1 MADQPNDIGK
11 WASVGMAFLA
21 AAGGYVGS
29 VSSKGAAE
37 GAMNQ
42 KVETLQTAIERHDAN
57 ERAFEEQTRSKL
69 SDIDA
74 RVRVLESKK

>member
-1 MADQPNDIGK
+1 MDNPDVSK

-29 VSSKGAAE
+29 VSSNSAREGAAE
-37 GAMNQ
+37 Q
-42 KVETLQTAIERHDAN
+42 RLETLQVAVKEHDAR
-57 ERAFEEQTRSKL
+57 ERDFEDALRTKV

-74 RVRVLESKK
+74 RVRVLESRK